1 MQNLQEDA
9 RFYFSL
15 LLIAFCVFL
24 CVLSANGFTREDDFV
39 EYSVLTEFSK
49 YFSFEQNFFLY
60 FLSLF
65 GAFSTTRRR
74 FSSCLLFLPIFPV
87 NCFLRSFF
95 SVPSSNKKSDVCR
108 LFPNNF
114 VPSGFLPGVPRLYT
128 INVILS
134 TKTEKKEKSCFVNS
148 AKLNI
153 RVLTMVYRYFFVK
166 WVRGV
171 HAAERGTHAIF
182 SLLPIFAGFDQKLT
196 SNPRST
202 SYKMD

>member
-95 SVPSSNKKSDVCR
+95 FGAFFKQKIRRLSSFSQQLRPFWFPPWRTSSIHNKCH
-108 LFPNNF
+108 F
-114 VPSGFLPGVPRLYT
+114 
-128 INVILS
+128 
-134 TKTEKKEKSCFVNS
+134 E
-148 AKLNI
+148 
-153 RVLTMVYRYFFVK
+153 
-166 WVRGV
+166 
-171 HAAERGTHAIF
+171 
-182 SLLPIFAGFDQKLT
+182 
-196 SNPRST
+196 
-202 SYKMD
+202 YKDREEGKVMFR